1 MKKFDTKIKLLSI
14 EYNIEEKSSNDSKLS
29 FDDFNNYNILFNNTE
44 ELLEYVADEFGF
56 SDNKI
61 FNNYEFSLYDDD
73 LTINKEVL
81 YCLSDNNEWYLD
93 DVKNKTSDDILC
105 DLHIILNI
113 VIIKKPSVLDMR
125 QIGFKFTSK
134 RS

>member
-14 EYNIEEKSSNDSKLS
+14 EYNIEEKSSNDNKLS
-29 FDDFNNYNILFNNTE
+29 FDDFNDYNILFNNTE

>member
-14 EYNIEEKSSNDSKLS
+14 EYNIEEKSSNDNKLS

-93 DVKNKTSDDILC
+93 DVKNKTSDDIICNLQVK
-105 DLHIILNI
+105 LNI

-125 QIGFKFTSK
+125 QMGFKFTSK

>member
-14 EYNIEEKSSNDSKLS
+14 EYNIEEKSSNDNKLS

-93 DVKNKTSDDILC
+93 DVKNKTSDDIICNLQVK
-105 DLHIILNI
+105 LNI

>member
-125 QIGFKFTSK
+125 QIGF
-134 RS
+134 